1 MNPTPR
7 CVIHCRVSTAK
18 QAYEGESL
26 EVQRSICLDIA
37 SRNGWTLAHEPWLES
52 YSGRKDVRPVFADVI
67 AFLDAHPGQ
76 VRYYVFRAIDRFT
89 RGGTGMYEQM
99 KAALAR
105 RGVELVDSMGVIQ
118 PIKNTLEHVGFEY
131 EWSRVSPSEVAEA
144 VLATTAKAEATTI
157 LTRLIGQEIRL
168 TQHGYKIREAVDGY
182 RNERIQVD
190 GKRRVVQVPD
200 PERAH
205 FYRAMFEL
213 RAEGQLTDAQIV
225 ERINAMGFRSRVRNR
240 WDPSHQRV
248 IAKRGGIK
256 LSVKR
261 YQEVIKRPIYCG
273 VVWEKWTSWRPVRA
287 AYDGL
292 VSIDTWNAAN
302 RGSRA
307 IWDTSRGLELQMNVG
322 PAHEQRSKNNP
333 QYPFRRVVLCPI
345 CHKPFLGS
353 ASRSRSGRHVPA
365 YHCAR
370 NHPRL
375 ARNKSAFEGSVRA
388 FIGGLRFEHSVVRAA
403 VELVYQRYG
412 SRGAE
417 LAAQAAECAKAVAAL
432 EAQKADAARAF
443 LSATTDTMRRA
454 LEREV
459 ERLDREIAQAQVQG
473 ERLAVSEADL
483 DDYLHMVEEIM
494 EHPALLLENAENP
507 RLLRSRFDL
516 AFEQLPTLTEIESGT
531 AKLSAIMH
539 LCEGE
544 EDPRSV
550 QVRPRGFSWNLIEA
564 DILRWKRERLLPPN
578 QMDPSEY
585 KPSDADSHT

>member
-37 SRNGWTLAHEPWLES
+37 SRNGWVLAHEPWLES

-118 PIKNTLEHVGFEY
+118 PVKNTLEHVGFEY

-248 IAKRGGIK
+248 IAKCGGIK

-261 YQEVIKRPIYCG
+261 YQEIIKRPIYCG
-273 VVWEKWTSWRPVRA
+273 VVWEKWTNWRPVRA

-292 VSIDTWNAAN
+292 VSIDAWNAAN
-302 RGSRA
+302 RGSRV
-307 IWDTSRGLELQMNVG
+307 ILETSRGLELQVNAG
-322 PAHEQRSKNNP
+322 AAREHRSKNNP

-375 ARNKSAFEGSVRA
+375 ARNKPAFEGSVGD
-388 FIGGLRFEHSVVRAA
+388 FISGLRFERSVVSA
-403 VELVYQRYG
+403 VVDLVRQRYG

-417 LAAQAAECAKAVAAL
+417 LAAQATECAKAVAAL

-443 LSATTDTMRRA
+443 LSATTDTTRRA

-459 ERLDREIAQAQVQG
+459 ERLDRDISQAQVEG
-473 ERLAVSEADL
+473 ERLSFSEAEL
-483 DDYLHMVEEIM
+483 DDYLHKLEEIM

-539 LCEGE
+539 LCEGV

-550 QVRPRGFSWNLIEA
+550 QVRPPGLTWNLIEA

-578 QMDPSEY
+578 Q
-585 KPSDADSHT
+585 